1 MKITRRNF
9 LQMLGITGV
18 AAGGISQVWAIPD
31 QWVEKL

>member
-18 AAGGISQVWAIPD
+18 AAGGNLPG
-31 QWVEKL
+31 LGNP